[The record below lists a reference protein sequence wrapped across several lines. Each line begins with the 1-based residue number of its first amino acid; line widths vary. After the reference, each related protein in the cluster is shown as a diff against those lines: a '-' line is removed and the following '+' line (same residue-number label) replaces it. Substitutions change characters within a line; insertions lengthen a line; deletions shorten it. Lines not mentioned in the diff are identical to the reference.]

1 MLKNLISLGIKKVL
15 KSAQSKSSHAF
26 VNMFFAGDRILNF
39 YWQQNLAKKYSRW
52 NFNEAQNS
60 RNLS

>member
-39 YWQQNLAKKYSRW
+39 YWQQNLAKNIQDGILTKLKIH
-52 NFNEAQNS
+52 EI
-60 RNLS
+60 